1 MSAQAAQAP
10 SGMGDLDT
18 TRAFRPPIHRGAP
31 LWSAGHGFGPIG
43 TSSAQSA

>member
-1 MSAQAAQAP
+1 MSAQAAQGT

-18 TRAFRPPIHRGAP
+18 IRAFRPPIRQGVP
-31 LWSAGHGFGPIG
+31 LWSAGHGFDPIG